1 MAEAFTAGV
10 KPGGLTDDTQIRI
23 LLCYLVKTAG
33 SLTRDTLQGALLQE
47 QLVNYF
53 EFADALADVEKQ
65 QLVIRNEDGLYSITE
80 KGSTVADTLALDLPR
95 TVRESAIRAVMQIQS
110 WRHKAAMNRAHVE
123 EADGQYTVW
132 CAIGDLGSDV
142 FRLQLAMPDKLTA
155 DTIKNNF
162 TAHGSEIY
170 SKVMDMLT
178 QPSTEDDRPP
188 VGLL

>member
-33 SLTRDTLQGALLQE
+33 PLTRDTLQGALLQE

-53 EFADALADVEKQ
+53 EFADALVDVEKQ
-65 QLVIRNEDGLYSITE
+65 QLVAQDESGLYSITE

-110 WRHKAAMNRAHVE
+110 WRHKAAMNRARVE
-123 EADGQYTVW
+123 EEDGEYTVW

-155 DTIKNNF
+155 ETIKNNF

-178 QPSTEDDRPP
+178 QLSTEDDRPP

>member
-33 SLTRDTLQGALLQE
+33 PLTRDTLQGALLQE

-65 QLVIRNEDGLYSITE
+65 QLVTLNDEQQYTITA

-123 EADGQYTVW
+123 EEDGEYTVW

-155 DTIKNNF
+155 ETIKNNF

-170 SKVMDMLT
+170 SKLMDMLT
-178 QPSTEDDRPP
+178 QPSTENDRPP

>member
-33 SLTRDTLQGALLQE
+33 PLTRDTLQGALLQE

-65 QLVIRNEDGLYSITE
+65 QLVTLNDEQQYTITA

-123 EADGQYTVW
+123 EEDGEYTVW

-155 DTIKNNF
+155 ENNF

-170 SKVMDMLT
+170 SKLMDMLT
-178 QPSTEDDRPP
+178 QPSTENDRPP

>member
-33 SLTRDTLQGALLQE
+33 PLTRDTLQGALLQE

-65 QLVIRNEDGLYSITE
+65 QLVTLNDEQQYTITA

-110 WRHKAAMNRAHVE
+110 WRHKAAMNRAHAE
-123 EADGQYTVW
+123 EEDGEYTVW

-155 DTIKNNF
+155 ETIKNNF

-170 SKVMDMLT
+170 SKLMDMLT
-178 QPSTEDDRPP
+178 QPSTENDRPP

>member
-10 KPGGLTDDTQIRI
+10 KPGGLTDNTQIRI

-33 SLTRDTLQGALLQE
+33 PLTRDTLQGALLQE

-53 EFADALADVEKQ
+53 EFADALADVERQ
-65 QLVIRNEDGLYSITE
+65 QLVSLDEDERYSITD
-80 KGSTVADTLALDLPR
+80 KGSTVADTLAFDLPR

-110 WRHKAAMNRAHVE
+110 WKHKAAMNRARIE
-123 EADGQYTVW
+123 EEDGEYVVW
-132 CAIGDLGSDV
+132 CAIGDMGSDV

-155 DTIKNNF
+155 ETIRNNF

-170 SKVMDMLT
+170 SKMMDMLT
-178 QPSTEDDRPP
+178 QPSTEEDRPP
-188 VGLL
+188 AGLL